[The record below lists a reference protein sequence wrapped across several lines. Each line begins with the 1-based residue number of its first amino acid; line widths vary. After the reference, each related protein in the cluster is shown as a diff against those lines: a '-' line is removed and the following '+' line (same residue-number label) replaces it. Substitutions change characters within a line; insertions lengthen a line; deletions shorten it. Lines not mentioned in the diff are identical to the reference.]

1 MKINSVEK
9 FYSDIINDKNSIS
22 LETGRYK
29 FQKKEEKKIINEITK
44 ILELNKSDK
53 IIDIGCGTG
62 DVVIPLSRKVK
73 SITAV
78 DYPKIID
85 LLKKRSDKQ
94 RVQNMNFI
102 SSDMLKLKTK
112 KKFNKVLAYSLIHY
126 MKDKNQLKKF
136 IKKLL
141 DLTSSNGII
150 LIGEIPNISM
160 KKRFLKSK
168 IGKEINKKF
177 LHNLNKLK
185 QKYTSQF
192 NYNEKFIQ
200 IYDKEIR
207 FMINYCNQIGV
218 DAYVLPI
225 KKGLPFSYTRVNLL
239 IKKYD

>member
-85 LLKKRSDKQ
+85 LLKK
-94 RVQNMNFI
+94 
-102 SSDMLKLKTK
+102 
-112 KKFNKVLAYSLIHY
+112 
-126 MKDKNQLKKF
+126 
-136 IKKLL
+136 
-141 DLTSSNGII
+141 DLTN
-150 LIGEIPNISM
+150 
-160 KKRFLKSK
+160 
-168 IGKEINKKF
+168 KE
-177 LHNLNKLK
+177 
-185 QKYTSQF
+185 
-192 NYNEKFIQ
+192 
-200 IYDKEIR
+200 
-207 FMINYCNQIGV
+207 
-218 DAYVLPI
+218 
-225 KKGLPFSYTRVNLL
+225 
-239 IKKYD
+239 